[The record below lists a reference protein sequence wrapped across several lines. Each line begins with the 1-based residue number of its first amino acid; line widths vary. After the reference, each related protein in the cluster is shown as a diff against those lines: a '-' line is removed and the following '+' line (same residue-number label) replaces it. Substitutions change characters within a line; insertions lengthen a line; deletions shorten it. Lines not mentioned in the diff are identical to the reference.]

1 MDKQGSLALI
11 TTAGTVGRSRRIRPQ
26 PALTWLRRNPLG
38 AFGAIILSLLLLTA
52 ALAAV
57 IAPYDPNK
65 SLSQARLIGPSLQ
78 HLMGTDNLS
87 RDLFSRIIY
96 GARVS
101 LYVGF
106 ASVLFGVVLGTA
118 IGLLSGYAGGWLD
131 STVQRLVDIMMAM
144 PSLVLAMALVAM
156 LGPSLRNITL
166 AIAVGAVPSSARIVR
181 GTVLSVKQ
189 EDFVLSARVVGA
201 TTTRIVCRHIL
212 PNTLAPLIVI
222 ASLAFGSAIIAEAS
236 LSFLGLGV
244 QPPTPS
250 WGVMLSGTSRR
261 FMLVAPWMAIFP
273 GLAISL
279 VIFGVNVLGDS
290 IRDTFD
296 PRLRS

>member
-1 MDKQGSLALI
+1 MGESGALSLPAGAGSI
-11 TTAGTVGRSRRIRPQ
+11 GFSRRISAQ
-26 PALTWLRRNPLG
+26 PALNWLRRNPLG
-38 AFGAIILSLLLLTA
+38 AFGAVILAALLVTA
-52 ALAAV
+52 ALAPV

-65 SLSQARLIGPSLQ
+65 SLSHARLLGPSAS

-87 RDLFSRIIY
+87 RDLLSRIVY

-106 ASVLFGVVLGTA
+106 ASVLFGVVFGTA
-118 IGLLSGYAGGWLD
+118 LGLLSGYAGGWLD
-131 STVQRLVDIMMAM
+131 NTLQRAVDIMMAM
-144 PSLVLAMALVAM
+144 PSLILAMALVAM

-166 AIAVGAVPSSARIVR
+166 AIAVGAVPSSARIIR

-189 EDFVLSARVVGA
+189 EDYVVSARVVGA
-201 TTTRIVCRHIL
+201 TTTRIVYRHVL

-222 ASLAFGSAIIAEAS
+222 GSLAFGAAIIAEAS

-279 VIFGVNVLGDS
+279 VIFGINVLGDS